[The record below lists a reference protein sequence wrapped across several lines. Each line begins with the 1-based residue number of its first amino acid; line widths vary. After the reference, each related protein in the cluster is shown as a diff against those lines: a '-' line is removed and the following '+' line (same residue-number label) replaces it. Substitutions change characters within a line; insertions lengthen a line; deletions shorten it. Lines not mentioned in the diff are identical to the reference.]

1 MEILKEIKK
10 YSSPQKAQG
19 SLRFFKCGPGQ
30 YGEGDKF
37 LGLTNPECRLIA
49 KKYANLTFAE
59 LKTLLSSPF
68 HEVRGIALL
77 ILVFEYKRTKD
88 FGTKKKIVKFY
99 LANKKAINNWD
110 LVDLTVYNILGD
122 YCFHTSELQILN
134 KLLTSKRHWDRRMAM
149 VSTYYFIKKNNPQ
162 IAFDFALTLI
172 EDKEDLMHKAC
183 GWMLR
188 EAGKKDIKRL
198 EKFIELHGPRMP
210 RTMLR
215 YAIERFPEQKRKAI
229 LLKTKGEK

>member
-1 MEILKEIKK
+1 MEILKDIKK

-30 YGEGDKF
+30 YGEGDQF

-49 KKYANLTFAE
+49 KKYSDLSFAE
-59 LKTLLSSPF
+59 LKKLLSNPF

-77 ILVFEYKRTKD
+77 ILVHEYQKTKD
-88 FGTKKKIVKFY
+88 FEVKKKIVKFY
-99 LANKKAINNWD
+99 LSNKKSINNWD
-110 LVDLTVYNILGD
+110 LVDLTVYKILGD

-134 KLLTSKRHWDRRMAM
+134 DLLSSKRHWDRRMAM
-149 VSTYYFIKKNNPQ
+149 VSTYYFIKKDRPQ
-162 IAFDFALTLI
+162 IAFDFALSLI
-172 EDKEDLMHKAC
+172 KDKEDLMHKAC

-188 EAGKKDIKRL
+188 EAGKKDLKEL
-198 EKFIELHGPRMP
+198 EKFINLHGQKMP

-215 YAIERFPEQKRKAI
+215 YAIEKFPEKKRKAI
-229 LLKTKGEK
+229 LIKTKGEK